1 LSKVASTTGLIIVS
15 GPWISQLSNA
25 SVDIPRFYNLYCECD
40 IFFKATT
47 QRIFLWHATHYRL
60 AEHFLWPKLISSSKT
75 KYLSSVLIFGLI
87 ISKLTEKG
95 VATPHFGEIS
105 SCIIKNN
112 IKIYKKIL
120 TLKTKHNLEVY
131 IFDLDLYR
139 CNEHIYRKKVW
150 RRPFFTC

>member
-1 LSKVASTTGLIIVS
+1 M
-15 GPWISQLSNA
+15 
-25 SVDIPRFYNLYCECD
+25 
-40 IFFKATT
+40 
-47 QRIFLWHATHYRL
+47 
-60 AEHFLWPKLISSSKT
+60 WPKLITSSKT

-105 SCIIKNN
+105 SCIIKSN
-112 IKIYKKIL
+112 IKIYKKVL

-139 CNEHIYRKKVW
+139 YNEHIFRKKVW